1 MLEYNKKSEKYSKLQ
16 SYQKAAPSL
25 LELFN
30 EQNRNNEG
38 IGKEKDEQNVI
49 LAIRWCIFPDS
60 LLSKISSSSDRVKIE
75 HVAKAIRGVSWLKSM
90 F

>member
-49 LAIRWCIFPDS
+49 LAIR
-60 LLSKISSSSDRVKIE
+60 
-75 HVAKAIRGVSWLKSM
+75 
-90 F
+90 